1 LEAVRMRAALLV
13 RRNWRAT
20 IFLVLLAGLAGGVAI
35 GAWTVGRRTASAFD
49 RFVDRSDVPDLILTF
64 CPPEMTSVD
73 SETVVACYSY
83 DPVEEFALVRQLPE
97 VEAAGRAAWRGLT
110 VARPA
115 EPDQT
120 VVTASLIARD
130 PSMSSAD
137 GRPLVV
143 EGRWYDVDAPDEV
156 VINEVLAN
164 RAGVTVGDK
173 MVLTFWST
181 EELGDIDNGDRPVFH
196 GPAAE
201 VRVVGVVRGV
211 RDIAARESSV
221 SALTD
226 DSLLLGGPAV
236 WDATRGAAG
245 FQSVVVKAHEGD
257 VAAATLA
264 IERAFGERPFN
275 LAPVYG
281 PDDIEPAEEAIRYEA
296 RAALAFA
303 ALAGLAAAVFAG
315 QAIAR
320 QSRREWTDLA
330 TLIALGLSRRQALLT
345 AAMRGTLTAL
355 GAVTVAAVVAIAVS
369 PVGPIGVARG
379 TELDHPR
386 QLDWLPLAIG
396 CGIVV
401 AVVLLATCVP
411 VARMSRRPSCTAT
424 PPGPAHERRVPLGL
438 LRPPATVGV
447 TMAVNG
453 GRGGNGLPFGAAIA
467 TVALAVAAFTAA
479 IGLGSSLTVLT
490 GTPDRFGAPW
500 DFSFAQP
507 YDAPIEGGQAET
519 FLSSSTEVAAAA
531 AIVGTDVEID
541 GRVFWAQS
549 FHPVPGVADVVD
561 PSITAGRAP
570 VEADEIALGAI
581 TMRRLGVGIGDT
593 VHVASTVTSSEPS
606 PMTVVGTTVINDT
619 YEGSPGL
626 GAVVTPEWLARAAPE
641 ASTPDPYVARLKPA
655 ADQAAFRTAIEAEFG
670 ATVNGPVEQTAIRNV
685 KRIRSLPVA
694 LAAMVGVLAI
704 SSLAHAVV
712 LSARRHRRQLAVLRT
727 LGFSRGQAA
736 AAVRWQATVLGLA
749 AAAVGVPVG
758 IVAGRWG
765 WLAVA
770 RQLGVASGP
779 VVPLLLIAVVTITA
793 VLVAHVVALLPA
805 WRAARLR
812 PADAFRVE

>member
-13 RRNWRAT
+13 RRSWRAT
-20 IFLVLLAGLAGGVAI
+20 VFLVLLAGLAGGVAI
-35 GAWTVGRRTASAFD
+35 GAWSVGRRTATAFD

-64 CPPEMTSVD
+64 CPPEMTAVD
-73 SETVVACYSY
+73 SETIVACYSY
-83 DPVEEFALVRQLPE
+83 DPVDEFARVQQLPE

-110 VARPA
+110 VARGS

-120 VVTASLIARD
+120 VVTASLVARD
-130 PSMSSAD
+130 PSMPSAD

-143 EGRWYDVDAPDEV
+143 EGRWYDLDAPDEV

-164 RAGVTVGDK
+164 RADVTVGDEV
-173 MVLTFWST
+173 VLTFWSA
-181 EELGDIDNGDRPVFH
+181 EELGDIGTGDRARFH

-201 VRVVGVVRGV
+201 VRVVGIVRGV
-211 RDIAARESSV
+211 RDIAARESTV

-257 VAAATLA
+257 VAATTAA

-281 PDDIEPAEEAIRYEA
+281 PDDIEPAEEAISYEA

-303 ALAGLAAAVFAG
+303 TLAALAAAMFAG

-320 QSRREWTDLA
+320 QSRREWTDFA
-330 TLIALGLSRRQALLT
+330 TLNALGLSRRQALLT
-345 AAMRGTLTAL
+345 AATRGTLTAL
-355 GAVTVAAVVAIAVS
+355 GAVMVAVIVAIAVS
-369 PVGPIGVARG
+369 PVGPMGVARG
-379 TELDHPR
+379 TELVHTR
-386 QLDWLPLAIG
+386 QIDRLPLGIG
-396 CGIVV
+396 CGLLL

-411 VARMSRRPSCTAT
+411 VARMSRRPKGTAT
-424 PPGPAHERRVPLGL
+424 PRPAHERRVPLGL

-467 TVALAVAAFTAA
+467 TVALAVAAFTAT
-479 IGLGSSLTVLT
+479 IGLGSSLNALTVA
-490 GTPDRFGAPW
+490 PERFGAPW

-507 YDAPIEGGQAET
+507 YDAPTEGGRAET

-531 AIVGTDVEID
+531 GIVGTDVEID

-549 FHPVPGVADVVD
+549 FQPVPGVADVVD
-561 PSITAGRAP
+561 PPITAGREPAR
-570 VEADEIALGAI
+570 VDEIALGAI

-606 PMTVVGTTVINDT
+606 PMTVVGSTLINDT

-626 GAVVTPEWLARAAPE
+626 GAVVTPEWLARAVPE
-641 ASTPDPYVARLKPA
+641 ASTPDPYVARLEPE
-655 ADQAAFRTAIEAEFG
+655 ADRAAFRAEIEEEFG
-670 ATVNGPVEQTAIRNV
+670 ATVNEPVEQTAIRNV

-694 LAAMVGVLAI
+694 LAAMVAVLGI

-712 LSARRHRRQLAVLRT
+712 LSARRHRRQLAVLRA

-749 AAAVGVPVG
+749 AVAIGVPVG
-758 IVAGRWG
+758 VVAGRWG

-770 RQLGVASGP
+770 EQLGVASGP
-779 VVPLLLIAVVTITA
+779 VVPLLLIAGVTIAA
-793 VLVAHVVALLPA
+793 VLVAHVVAVIPA
-805 WRAARLR
+805 WQAARLR
-812 PADAFRVE
+812 PAEAFRVE